1 MTHRTPKRPRRIGS
15 RLGLVLAA
23 AFAFA
28 ACGGG
33 GTQGGGSFGTGDE
46 GSFGPGDEGS
56 FGTGDEGSG
65 GMQPMESDDTGS

>member
-1 MTHRTPKRPRRIGS
+1 MTHPTRKRPRHIGAW
-15 RLGLVLAA
+15 LGLVLAA

-33 GTQGGGSFGTGDE
+33 SSQNGDGGSFGT
-46 GSFGPGDEGS
+46 GDEGS

-65 GMQPMESDDTGS
+65 GMQPMESGGTGY